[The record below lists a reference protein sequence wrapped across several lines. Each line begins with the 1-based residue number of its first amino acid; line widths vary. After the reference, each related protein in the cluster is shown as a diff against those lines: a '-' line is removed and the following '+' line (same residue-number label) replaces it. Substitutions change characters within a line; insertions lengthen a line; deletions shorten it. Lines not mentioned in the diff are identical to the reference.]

1 MGADD
6 EHNPHNKALNAV
18 VENAAKYVAR
28 QRQLPRLFA
37 ESLVK
42 LMREQKMTVE
52 ALSDKSLVGVKTIQR
67 LRNDE
72 EYPTSKQTVLALCVR
87 LKLSPAEAEDPFDKT
102 DFKLN
107 TKKTEDYIYKCVLG
121 ACSNNS
127 IYAINEMLKNTRCRC
142 SAVCQKKNRRT
153 NRCHHLGRA

>member
-37 ESLVK
+37 ESLVQ

-72 EYPTSKQTVLALCVR
+72 EYPTSKQTRPASRQFLHSAL
-87 LKLSPAEAEDPFDKT
+87 D
-102 DFKLN
+102 
-107 TKKTEDYIYKCVLG
+107 
-121 ACSNNS
+121 
-127 IYAINEMLKNTRCRC
+127 
-142 SAVCQKKNRRT
+142 
-153 NRCHHLGRA
+153 

>member
-1 MGADD
+1 M
-6 EHNPHNKALNAV
+6 
-18 VENAAKYVAR
+18 
-28 QRQLPRLFA
+28 
-37 ESLVK
+37 
-42 LMREQKMTVE
+42 
-52 ALSDKSLVGVKTIQR
+52 KTIQR

-87 LKLSPAEAEDPFDKT
+87 LRLSPAEAEDLFDKT

-142 SAVCQKKNRRT
+142 SAVCQKNNRRT